1 MSTLTIDEIR
11 DLVLADDRDQLC
23 ERMSEL
29 NNDQRSALASEALQ
43 LVSDIDYFWGP
54 GSKSKEIPEHAKEL
68 IQRIEKAKY
77 PDWRCPRWASQL
89 LVIGLCDCEAIK
101 FPHKFKIGW
110 LRTDLKDMQQRMLQI
125 LDVRRPKWLA
135 DWLKW
140 EWKQEFPVPSWY
152 LERGLIRSG
161 ALPAND
167 SAEYFARMSDEMQ
180 VIEGNFVNTE
190 DTLPLF
196 PSRRAMLEADPDLFK
211 HDIWRLLQVDSSAF
225 RYPQLGWPDLL
236 IELCEAGH
244 LDRMKLLSESLN
256 GMTLPLS
263 VKTLTGLAKFHEQL
277 GPTVAEREQ
286 LVDAYLRLLHVSNS
300 TVVGLAVAACDKLQK
315 EKRLAADPFL
325 SNLPGAFLADK
336 KSPALAG
343 IKLAMKVVQSH
354 PAGSPQAVQAL
365 VNALQHSDA
374 DVQSLALEGLL
385 KLRSSITA
393 GLRTE
398 IEEQLDFLAIA
409 IRPQAKK
416 LLDELASI
424 SEAAPIKSSTEKSKR
439 SDTPAKPSLPAKPI
453 KLQHGEP
460 SNGDAPDV
468 AHIDATIRRD
478 SHLEAAITARS
489 AGSPPVVLPI
499 AKHVIPRR
507 DPESRV
513 NPIADLDEL
522 ISAVATF
529 VEKVDDVIELERILD
544 GISRLHRE
552 KPSDFDKRV
561 DALRKQVIKRSATY
575 SSSTL
580 DVGAEIG
587 LLTLVTTWL
596 DLEPVPNP
604 RRIHWYTMRQW
615 FLRERVYELIERLEK
630 TKRGDAYDLKKNP
643 VPMLALPT
651 RRGGWIDPVVLVE
664 RINDH
669 YANQHVL
676 LDDHDLAQA
685 ILRLT
690 PDGRSEALS
699 KLGKPDYYNGGKE
712 LRHALGDKVELTF
725 NSRHAVIQLAAER
738 ARIVSLGDEKY
749 QPVLPI
755 AQASLGRGQRILLE
769 GALLEDPTV
778 PFELM
783 ERGFSF
789 EPKTDYV
796 HDHLARHLWPQRW
809 AAMTNPMDTDA
820 SCLAGQTSH
829 LLDSEATW
837 TAAIC
842 RLTILAASQDRG
854 EIRILATDALV
865 EACQRLLVVPEVLG
879 HALAVNYSLVKLNR
893 VSKVLSDVAK
903 VSKLHH
909 WLVLQS
915 LEACTNELPE
925 LPSDSHLLLS
935 QMIESAIAIGAKLQQ
950 KTCDKLKSI
959 EGKSKS
965 GKLAKQLL
973 GLSEDAEH
981 IATINAA
988 IVDATYHRACRWQ
1001 RIASGE

>member
-1 MSTLTIDEIR
+1 MIKLTIDEIR

-23 ERMSEL
+23 ERMAPLSE
-29 NNDQRSALASEALQ
+29 DQRSALAADALPF
-43 LVSDIDYFWGP
+43 VIDVINHCSFMTKAGEVP
-54 GSKSKEIPEHAKEL
+54 DHLKAI
-68 IQRIEKAKY
+68 KAKIDNNEY

-89 LVIGLCDCEAIK
+89 LVVGLCDCEPIK
-101 FPHKFKIGW
+101 FDYKSRTS
-110 LRTDLKDMQQRMLQI
+110 LRSELKDMQQRMLQI
-125 LDVRRPKWLA
+125 LDARRPKWLA

-167 SAEYFARMSDEMQ
+167 TAEYYARMADEMQ

-190 DTLPLF
+190 DTIPLF

-211 HDIWRLLQVDSSAF
+211 HDIWRLLQVDSCAF

-236 IELCEAGH
+236 IELSEVGH
-244 LDRMKLLSESLN
+244 LDRMKLLTESLN

-277 GPTVAEREQ
+277 GPTVIEREQ
-286 LVDAYLRLLHVSNS
+286 LVDAYFRLLHVNNA
-300 TVVGLAVAACDKLQK
+300 TVVGLAVTACDKLHK
-315 EKRLAADPFL
+315 DKRLASDPFL
-325 SNLPGAFLADK
+325 KNLPGAFLADK
-336 KSPALAG
+336 KSPALSG

-354 PAGSPQAVQAL
+354 PACAPQAAPAL
-365 VNALQHSDA
+365 VKALQHSDA
-374 DVQSLALEGLL
+374 DVQSSAVEGLL

-393 GLRTE
+393 EQRAE

-416 LLDELASI
+416 LLDELASS
-424 SEAAPIKSSTEKSKR
+424 SEAAPVKSSTTKSKS
-439 SDTPAKPSLPAKPI
+439 SDTPAKQSLPAKTI
-453 KLQHGEP
+453 KSQHAEP
-460 SNGDAPDV
+460 SPSDSPDI

-478 SHLEAAITARS
+478 SHLEAAFAARTAN
-489 AGSPPVVLPI
+489 SPPVVLPI

-507 DPESRV
+507 DPDSRV

-529 VEKVDDVIELERILD
+529 VEKVDDVMELERILD

-561 DALRKQVIKRSATY
+561 DALRKQVLKRSETY
-575 SSSTL
+575 NDSTL
-580 DVGAEIG
+580 DVGANIE
-587 LLTLVTTWL
+587 LRTLVTTWL
-596 DLEPVPNP
+596 DMAPIPNP

-615 FLRERVYELIERLEK
+615 FLRERIYELIERLQK
-630 TKRGDAYDLKKNP
+630 IKRGDDYYLKKKP

-651 RRGGWIDPVVLVE
+651 HRGGWIDPVVLVE
-664 RINDH
+664 RINEH
-669 YANQHVL
+669 YASQHVL
-676 LDDHDLAQA
+676 IDDHDLAQA

-699 KLGKPDYYNGGKE
+699 MLGKPDYYNGGKD
-712 LRHALGDKVELTF
+712 LRYALGDKVEVTF

-738 ARIVSLGDEKY
+738 ARMVSLADQEY

-755 AQASLGRGQRILLE
+755 AQASLGSGQRILLE

-783 ERGFSF
+783 ETGFSY
-789 EPKTDYV
+789 EPKTEYV
-796 HDHLARHLWPQRW
+796 HDHLTRHLWPQRW
-809 AAMTNPMDTDA
+809 AALTNPMDTDA
-820 SCLAGQTSH
+820 SCLAGHTSH
-829 LLDSEATW
+829 LLDGEATW
-837 TAAIC
+837 TAAAC
-842 RLTILAASQDRG
+842 RLAILAASQERG
-854 EIRILATDALV
+854 EIRVLATDALV

-893 VSKVLSDVAK
+893 VSKVLSEVAK

-909 WLVLQS
+909 WLVLRCI
-915 LEACTNELPE
+915 ETCAIELPE

-935 QMIESAIAIGAKLQQ
+935 QMVESAIAIGAALQP

-959 EGKSKS
+959 DGKSKS

-1001 RIASGE
+1001 RIVAGG

>member
-1 MSTLTIDEIR
+1 MSKLTIDDIR
-11 DLVLADDRDQLC
+11 DLVLAADRDQLC
-23 ERMSEL
+23 ERMATLSE
-29 NNDQRSALASEALQ
+29 DQRTALAADALK
-43 LVSDIDYFWGP
+43 LVSDIDSYCSFSTKP
-54 GSKSKEIPEHAKEL
+54 DEVPAHLRDI
-68 IQRIEKAKY
+68 KAKVDNEEY
-77 PDWRCPRWASQL
+77 PDWRCPRWTSQL
-89 LVIGLCDCEAIK
+89 LVVGLCDCEAIK

-110 LRTDLKDMQQRMLQI
+110 LRTDLKDMQQRMLQM
-125 LDVRRPKWLA
+125 LDARRPKWLA

-167 SAEYFARMSDEMQ
+167 TTEYFARMSDEMQ

-190 DTLPLF
+190 DTMPLF

-236 IELCEAGH
+236 IELSAAGH

-256 GMTLPLS
+256 SMTLPLS
-263 VKTLTGLAKFHEQL
+263 VKTLTGFAKFHEQL

-286 LVDAYLRLLHVSNS
+286 LTDAYLRLLHASNS
-300 TVVGLAVAACDKLQK
+300 TVVGLAVTACDKLQK
-315 EKRLAADPFL
+315 DKRLAANPFL
-325 SNLPGAFLADK
+325 NNLPGAFLADK

-354 PAGSPQAVQAL
+354 PAGVPQAAQAL

-393 GLRTE
+393 ELRTA

-416 LLDELASI
+416 LLDELASS
-424 SEAAPIKSSTEKSKR
+424 SEDAPVKSSTKKPNT
-439 SDTPAKPSLPAKPI
+439 SDMPAKQSLPAKPI
-453 KLQHGEP
+453 KSQHAEP
-460 SNGDAPDV
+460 SNGDSPEV
-468 AHIDATIRRD
+468 AQIDANIRRD

-489 AGSPPVVLPI
+489 ASAPPVVLPI
-499 AKHVIPRR
+499 AKHVILRR
-507 DPESRV
+507 DQESRV
-513 NPIADLDEL
+513 NPIGDLDEL

-587 LLTLVTTWL
+587 LLTLITTWL
-596 DLEPVPNP
+596 DMEPVPNP

-615 FLRERVYELIERLEK
+615 FLRERVYELIKRLNE
-630 TKRGDAYDLKKNP
+630 TKQGDAYHLKKKP

-651 RRGGWIDPVVLVE
+651 HRGGWIDPVVLVE
-664 RINDH
+664 RINEH
-669 YANQHVL
+669 YAPQHVL
-676 LDDHDLAQA
+676 LDDHDTAQA

-699 KLGKPDYYNGGKE
+699 MLGKPDYYNGGKD
-712 LRHALGDKVELTF
+712 LRYALGDKVELTF
-725 NSRHAVIQLAAER
+725 TPRHAVIQLAAER
-738 ARIVSLGDEKY
+738 ARMVSLANQEY
-749 QPVLPI
+749 QTVLPI
-755 AQASLGRGQRILLE
+755 AQASLGSGQRILLE
-769 GALLEDPTV
+769 GALLQDPTV

-783 ERGFSF
+783 ETGFSF
-789 EPKTDYV
+789 DPKTDYV

-837 TAAIC
+837 TAAVC
-842 RLTILAASQDRG
+842 RLAILAASQDRG

-865 EACQRLLVVPEVLG
+865 EACQQLLVVPEVLG
-879 HALAVNYSLVKLNR
+879 HALAVNYSMVKLNR

-909 WLVLQS
+909 WLVLRS
-915 LEACTNELPE
+915 LETCAIELPE

-935 QMIESAIAIGAKLQQ
+935 QMVESAIAVGAALQP

-973 GLSEDAEH
+973 GLSEEAEH
-981 IATINAA
+981 IAAINTA
-988 IVDATYHRACRWQ
+988 IVDATYQRACRWQ
-1001 RIASGE
+1001 RIGSGE

>member
-1 MSTLTIDEIR
+1 MSKLTIDNIR
-11 DLVLADDRDQLC
+11 DLVVAADRDKLC
-23 ERMSEL
+23 ERMSALSEE
-29 NNDQRSALASEALQ
+29 QRSALAGEALQ

-54 GSKSKEIPEHAKEL
+54 GSKSAKVPKHAKEL
-68 IQRIEKAKY
+68 IGRLEKAKY
-77 PDWRCPRWASQL
+77 PDWRCPRWTSQL
-89 LVIGLCDCEAIK
+89 LVVGLCDCEAIK

-110 LRTDLKDMQQRMLQI
+110 LRTDLKDMQQRMLQV
-125 LDVRRPKWLA
+125 LDARRPKWLA
-135 DWLKW
+135 EWLKW

-167 SAEYFARMSDEMQ
+167 SAEYFARMSDETQ
-180 VIEGNFVNTE
+180 VIEGNFSDTE
-190 DTLPLF
+190 DTVPLF

-236 IELCEAGH
+236 IELSQAGH
-244 LDRMKLLSESLN
+244 LDRMKLLSESLKS
-256 GMTLPLS
+256 MTLPLS

-286 LVDAYLRLLHVSNS
+286 LTDAYLRLLHVSNS
-300 TVVGLAVAACDKLQK
+300 TVVGLAVTACDKLQK
-315 EKRLAADPFL
+315 AKRLASDPFL
-325 SNLPGAFLADK
+325 QNLPGAFLADK

-343 IKLAMKVVQSH
+343 IKLAMKVVQSN
-354 PAGSPQAVQAL
+354 PTGVPQAAQAL
-365 VNALQHSDA
+365 VNALQHSDT
-374 DVQSLALEGLL
+374 DVQSSALEGLL
-385 KLRSSITA
+385 TLQSSITA
-393 GLRTE
+393 ELRTA
-398 IEEQLDFLAIA
+398 IEEQLDFLAIS
-409 IRPQAKK
+409 IRTKAKK
-416 LLDELASI
+416 LLDELAAS
-424 SEAAPIKSSTEKSKR
+424 SKAATVKSSTKKSKS
-439 SDTPAKPSLPAKPI
+439 SDKPAKPSLPAKTI
-453 KLQHGEP
+453 KSQHAEP
-460 SNGDAPDV
+460 SHSDSPQI

-478 SHLEAAITARS
+478 SHLEAAISARS
-489 AGSPPVVLPI
+489 ASSPPVVLPI
-499 AKHVIPRR
+499 PKHVILRR
-507 DPESRV
+507 DQESRV
-513 NPIADLDEL
+513 NPIGDLDEL
-522 ISAVATF
+522 ISTVATF

-596 DLEPVPNP
+596 DMEPVPNP

-615 FLRERVYELIERLEK
+615 FLRERVYEVIERLNN
-630 TKRGDAYDLKKNP
+630 TKQGDPYHLKKKP
-643 VPMLALPT
+643 VPILALPT
-651 RRGGWIDPVVLVE
+651 HRGGWIDPVVLVE
-664 RINDH
+664 RINKH
-669 YANQHVL
+669 YAPQHEL
-676 LDDHDLAQA
+676 LDDHDIAQA

-690 PDGRSEALS
+690 PDGRSEALT
-699 KLGKPDYYNGGKE
+699 KLGKPDHYNGGKE
-712 LRHALGDKVELTF
+712 LRYALGDKVQVTF

-738 ARIVSLGDEKY
+738 ARIVSLADEKY

-755 AQASLGRGQRILLE
+755 AQASLGSGQRILLE

-783 ERGFSF
+783 ETGFSY

-796 HDHLARHLWPQRW
+796 HNHLTRHLWPQRW

-820 SCLAGQTSH
+820 SCLAGHTSH
-829 LLDSEATW
+829 LLDGEATW
-837 TAAIC
+837 TAAAC
-842 RLTILAASQDRG
+842 RLAILAASQDGG
-854 EIRILATDALV
+854 EIRVLATDALI

-879 HALAVNYSLVKLNR
+879 HAMAVNYSLVKLNR

-909 WLVLQS
+909 WLVLRS
-915 LEACTNELPE
+915 LEACVIELPE

-935 QMIESAIAIGAKLQQ
+935 QMVESAIAIGAALQP

-973 GLSEDAEH
+973 GLSEEAEH
-981 IATINAA
+981 IAAINTA
-988 IVDATYHRACRWQ
+988 IVDATYQRACRWQ

>member
-1 MSTLTIDEIR
+1 MSKLTIDDIR
-11 DLVLADDRDQLC
+11 DLVFAADRDQLC
-23 ERMSEL
+23 ERMATLSE
-29 NNDQRSALASEALQ
+29 DQRTALAADALK
-43 LVSDIDYFWGP
+43 LVSDIDSYCSF
-54 GSKSKEIPEHAKEL
+54 STKPEEVPDYL
-68 IQRIEKAKY
+68 RDIKAKVDNEEY
-77 PDWRCPRWASQL
+77 PDWRCPRWTSQL
-89 LVIGLCDCEAIK
+89 LVVGLCDCEAIK
-101 FPHKFKIGW
+101 SSHKFKIGW
-110 LRTDLKDMQQRMLQI
+110 LRTDLKDMQQRMLQV
-125 LDVRRPKWLA
+125 LDARRPKWLA

-167 SAEYFARMSDEMQ
+167 SPEYFARMSDEMQ

-190 DTLPLF
+190 DTVPLF

-236 IELCEAGH
+236 IELSAAGH

-256 GMTLPLS
+256 SMTLPLS

-286 LVDAYLRLLHVSNS
+286 LTVAYLRLLHVSNS
-300 TVVGLAVAACDKLQK
+300 TVVGLAVTACDKLQK
-315 EKRLAADPFL
+315 DKRLAADPFL
-325 SNLPGAFLADK
+325 QNLPGAFLADK

-354 PAGSPQAVQAL
+354 PAGVPQAAQAL

-374 DVQSLALEGLL
+374 DVQSSALEGLL
-385 KLRSSITA
+385 KLRNSITA
-393 GLRTE
+393 ELRTE

-409 IRPQAKK
+409 IRPQAKR
-416 LLDELASI
+416 LLDELAAS
-424 SEAAPIKSSTEKSKR
+424 SKAAPVKSSTEKSK
-439 SDTPAKPSLPAKPI
+439 SSATPAKQSLPAKPI
-453 KLQHGEP
+453 KSQNAEP
-460 SNGDAPDV
+460 SDSDSPDV
-468 AHIDATIRRD
+468 AHIDANIRRD
-478 SHLEAAITARS
+478 SHLEAAIAARS
-489 AGSPPVVLPI
+489 ASSPPIVLPI

-513 NPIADLDEL
+513 NPIGDLDEL

-529 VEKVDDVIELERILD
+529 VEKVDDVMELERILD

-561 DALRKQVIKRSATY
+561 DALRKQVIKRSETY
-575 SSSTL
+575 SDSTL
-580 DVGAEIG
+580 DVGADIE
-587 LLTLVTTWL
+587 LRTLITSWL
-596 DLEPVPNP
+596 DMEPIPNP

-615 FLRERVYELIERLEK
+615 FLRERVYELLERLNR
-630 TKRGDAYDLKKNP
+630 TKRGDAYDLKKKP

-651 RRGGWIDPVVLVE
+651 HRGGWIDPVVLVE
-664 RINDH
+664 RINEH
-669 YANQHVL
+669 YAPQHVL
-676 LDDHDLAQA
+676 IDDHDLAQA

-690 PDGRSEALS
+690 PDGRAEALS
-699 KLGKPDYYNGGKE
+699 KLGEPDHYNGGAE
-712 LRHALGDKVELTF
+712 LRYALGDKVHLTF
-725 NSRHAVIQLAAER
+725 NLSDAVVQLAAER
-738 ARIVSLGDEKY
+738 ARVVSLAHQDY
-749 QPVLPI
+749 QPVVPI
-755 AQASLGRGQRILLE
+755 AQASLGSNQRILLE
-769 GALLEDPTV
+769 GALVKDPTV

-783 ERGFSF
+783 EIGFSF
-789 EPKTDYV
+789 DPKTDHV
-796 HDHLARHLWPQRW
+796 HDHLARHLWPRRW

-820 SCLAGQTSH
+820 SCLSGQTSH
-829 LLDSEATW
+829 LLDGEATW
-837 TAAIC
+837 TAATC
-842 RLTILAASQDRG
+842 RLAILAASQDRG

-879 HALAVNYSLVKLNR
+879 HALAANYLLVKLNR

-903 VSKLHH
+903 VSNLHH
-909 WLVLQS
+909 WLVLRS
-915 LEACTNELPE
+915 LEACVIELPE

-935 QMIESAIAIGAKLQQ
+935 QMVESAIAIGAALQP
-950 KTCDKLKSI
+950 KACDKLKSI

-973 GLSEDAEH
+973 GLSEEAEH
-981 IATINAA
+981 IAAINTA
-988 IVDATYHRACRWQ
+988 IVDATFQRACRWQ
-1001 RIASGE
+1001 RIASGK

>member
-1 MSTLTIDEIR
+1 MSKLTIDEIR

-23 ERMSEL
+23 ERMAKLTEE
-29 NNDQRSALASEALQ
+29 QRTALAGDTLQ
-43 LVSDIDYFWGP
+43 FVIDVIKHCSFMTKVEEVP
-54 GSKSKEIPEHAKEL
+54 DHLKAI
-68 IQRIEKAKY
+68 KAKIDNNEY

-89 LVIGLCDCEAIK
+89 LVVGLCDCEPIK
-101 FPHKFKIGW
+101 FDYKFRTS
-110 LRTDLKDMQQRMLQI
+110 LRSELKDMQQRMLQI
-125 LDVRRPKWLA
+125 LDARRPKWLA

-167 SAEYFARMSDEMQ
+167 TAEYYGRMADEMQ

-190 DTLPLF
+190 DTIPLF

-211 HDIWRLLQVDSSAF
+211 HDIWRLLQVDSCAF

-236 IELCEAGH
+236 IELSAAGH
-244 LDRMKLLSESLN
+244 LDRMKLLTTSLN

-277 GPTVAEREQ
+277 GPTVTEREQ
-286 LVDAYLRLLHVSNS
+286 LVDAYLRLLHVSNA
-300 TVVGLAVAACDKLQK
+300 TVVGLAVTACDKLHK
-315 EKRLAADPFL
+315 DKRLASDPFL
-325 SNLPGAFLADK
+325 KNLPGAFLADK
-336 KSPALAG
+336 KSPVLSG
-343 IKLAMKVVQSH
+343 IKLAIKVVQSH
-354 PAGSPQAVQAL
+354 PAGAPQAAQAL
-365 VNALQHSDA
+365 VKALQHSDA
-374 DVQSLALEGLL
+374 DVQSSAVEGLL

-393 GLRTE
+393 EQRAE

-416 LLDELASI
+416 LLDELASS
-424 SEAAPIKSSTEKSKR
+424 SEAAPVQSTTNKSKSSGTSAKQNL
-439 SDTPAKPSLPAKPI
+439 TAKPSQSQLT
-453 KLQHGEP
+453 EP
-460 SNGDAPDV
+460 SHRDSPDI
-468 AHIDATIRRD
+468 AHIDATIRCD
-478 SHLEAAITARS
+478 SHLEAAIAARS
-489 AGSPPVVLPI
+489 ANSPPVVLPI
-499 AKHVIPRR
+499 AKHAIPRR
-507 DPESRV
+507 DPDSRV

-529 VEKVDDVIELERILD
+529 VEKVDDVMELERILD

-561 DALRKQVIKRSATY
+561 DALRKQVLKRSETY
-575 SSSTL
+575 NDSTL
-580 DVGAEIG
+580 DVGANIE
-587 LLTLVTTWL
+587 LRTLITTWL
-596 DLEPVPNP
+596 DMEPIPNP

-615 FLRERVYELIERLEK
+615 FLRERIYELIERLERI
-630 TKRGDAYDLKKNP
+630 KRGDDYYLKKKP

-651 RRGGWIDPVVLVE
+651 HRGGWIDPVVLVE
-664 RINDH
+664 RINEH
-669 YANQHVL
+669 YASQHVL
-676 LDDHDLAQA
+676 IDDHDLAQA

-690 PDGRSEALS
+690 PDGRAEALS
-699 KLGKPDYYNGGKE
+699 RLGKPDYYNGGKD
-712 LRHALGDKVELTF
+712 LRYALGDKVEVSF

-738 ARIVSLGDEKY
+738 ARIVSLADEKY

-755 AQASLGRGQRILLE
+755 AQASLGSGQRILLE

-783 ERGFSF
+783 ETGFSY

-796 HDHLARHLWPQRW
+796 HDHLTRHLWPRRW
-809 AAMTNPMDTDA
+809 AALTNPMDTDA

-829 LLDSEATW
+829 LLDGEATW
-837 TAAIC
+837 TAAAC
-842 RLTILAASQDRG
+842 RLAILAASQDRG
-854 EIRILATDALV
+854 EIRVLATDALV
-865 EACQRLLVVPEVLG
+865 EAGQRLLVVPEVLG

-893 VSKVLSDVAK
+893 VSKVLSEVAK

-909 WLVLQS
+909 WLVLRC
-915 LEACTNELPE
+915 LEACVIDLPE

-935 QMIESAIAIGAKLQQ
+935 QMIESAIAIGAALQP

-959 EGKSKS
+959 DGKSKS

-981 IATINAA
+981 IAAINAA

-1001 RIASGE
+1001 RIVSGG